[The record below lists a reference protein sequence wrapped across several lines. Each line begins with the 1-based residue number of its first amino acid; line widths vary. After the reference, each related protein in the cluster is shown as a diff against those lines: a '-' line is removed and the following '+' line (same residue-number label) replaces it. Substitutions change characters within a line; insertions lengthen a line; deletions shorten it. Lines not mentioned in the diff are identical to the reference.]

1 MVNIETY
8 YPIKRIGN
16 IVSVKGMFRMRVSSS
31 EVTPQNFGMF
41 FLQERFDEIY
51 NQCHATFQEMV
62 SNEQFNEIAQSF
74 NANVQNYELFN
85 ESTIAHY
92 HQYVWLDDRQEKA
105 IQVTMDSS
113 NIIHSLLIKPYVVF
127 PESDKK
133 YSQNTYIMP
142 IKEEWFVFWGGVNE
156 FVNYHYAYEA
166 QRYAYDLVIMKND
179 STFKD
184 SPNVNENYYAFNKEV
199 TAPADGKVIKVVNH
213 LEDNIPGE
221 MYEMEPA
228 GNVII
233 IEHTNH
239 EYSMVAHLKKNS
251 CLVQQGDTVKQGD
264 VIALCGN
271 SGNSSEAHIH
281 FQVMDA
287 PDLLNC
293 QSLRIR
299 FADGLEPIQGDVVK

>member
-85 ESTIAHY
+85 KSTIAHY

>member
-1 MVNIETY
+1 
-8 YPIKRIGN
+8 
-16 IVSVKGMFRMRVSSS
+16 MRVSSS

-85 ESTIAHY
+85 KSTIAHY

-251 CLVQQGDTVKQGD
+251 CLVQQGDMVKQGD

>member
-16 IVSVKGMFRMRVSSS
+16 IVSVKGMFRMRVSSN

-51 NQCHATFQEMV
+51 NQCHATFQDMV
-62 SNEQFNEIAQSF
+62 SNEQFNELAKSF

-92 HQYVWLDDRQEKA
+92 HQYVWLDNRQEKA

-113 NIIHSLLIKPYVVF
+113 NTIHSLLIKPYVVF

-179 STFKD
+179 ATFKD
-184 SPNVNENYYAFNKEV
+184 SPSINENYYAFNKEV

-287 PDLLNC
+287 PDFLNC

>member
-16 IVSVKGMFRMRVSSS
+16 IVSVKGMFRMRISSS

-85 ESTIAHY
+85 KSTIAHY

-184 SPNVNENYYAFNKEV
+184 SPSVNENYYAFNKEV

>member
-1 MVNIETY
+1 
-8 YPIKRIGN
+8 
-16 IVSVKGMFRMRVSSS
+16 MFRMRVSSN
-31 EVTPQNFGMF
+31 EVKPQNFGMF

-62 SNEQFNEIAQSF
+62 SNEQFNELAKSF

-156 FVNYHYAYEA
+156 FVNYHYAYEG

-179 STFKD
+179 ATFKD
-184 SPNVNENYYAFNKEV
+184 SPSVNENYYAFNKEV

-213 LEDNIPGE
+213 LEDNVPGE

-233 IEHTNH
+233 IEHNNH

-281 FQVMDA
+281 FQVMNA
-287 PDLLNC
+287 PDFLNC

>member
-16 IVSVKGMFRMRVSSS
+16 IVSVKGMFRMRVSSN

-51 NQCHATFQEMV
+51 NQCHATFQDMV
-62 SNEQFNEIAQSF
+62 SNEQFNELAKSF
-74 NANVQNYELFN
+74 NVNVQNYELFN

-92 HQYVWLDDRQEKA
+92 HQYVWLDNRQEKA

-113 NIIHSLLIKPYVVF
+113 NTIHSLLIKPYVVF

-287 PDLLNC
+287 PDFLNC

>member
-8 YPIKRIGN
+8 YPIKRISN
-16 IVSVKGMFRMRVSSS
+16 IVSVKGMFRMRVSSNK
-31 EVTPQNFGMF
+31 VTPQNFGMF
-41 FLQERFDEIY
+41 FWQERFDEIY
-51 NQCHATFQEMV
+51 NQCHATFQDMV
-62 SNEQFNEIAQSF
+62 SNEQFNELAKSF
-74 NANVQNYELFN
+74 NVNVQNYELFN

-113 NIIHSLLIKPYVVF
+113 NIIYSLLIKPYVVF

-184 SPNVNENYYAFNKEV
+184 SPSVNENYYAFNKEV

-287 PDLLNC
+287 PDFLNC

>member
-16 IVSVKGMFRMRVSSS
+16 IVSVKGMFRMRVSSN

-51 NQCHATFQEMV
+51 NQCHATFQDMV
-62 SNEQFNEIAQSF
+62 SNEQFNELAKSF
-74 NANVQNYELFN
+74 NVNVQNYELFN

-113 NIIHSLLIKPYVVF
+113 NTIHSLLIKPYVVF

-156 FVNYHYAYEA
+156 FVNYHYAYEE

-287 PDLLNC
+287 PDFLNC

>member
-16 IVSVKGMFRMRVSSS
+16 IVSVKGMFRMRVSSN

-51 NQCHATFQEMV
+51 NQCHATFQDMV
-62 SNEQFNEIAQSF
+62 SNEQFNELAKSF
-74 NANVQNYELFN
+74 NVNVQNYELFN

-179 STFKD
+179 STFKN

>member
-31 EVTPQNFGMF
+31 EVTPQNFGVF

-85 ESTIAHY
+85 KSTIAHY

-221 MYEMEPA
+221 MHEMEPA

-251 CLVQQGDTVKQGD
+251 CLVQQGDIVKQGD

-287 PDLLNC
+287 PDFLNC

-299 FADGLEPIQGDVVK
+299 FADGLEPIQGDFVK

>member
-1 MVNIETY
+1 
-8 YPIKRIGN
+8 
-16 IVSVKGMFRMRVSSS
+16 MRVSSS
-31 EVTPQNFGMF
+31 EVTPQNFGVF

-85 ESTIAHY
+85 KSTIAHY

-184 SPNVNENYYAFNKEV
+184 SPNVNEK
-199 TAPADGKVIKVVNH
+199 
-213 LEDNIPGE
+213 L
-221 MYEMEPA
+221 
-228 GNVII
+228 
-233 IEHTNH
+233 
-239 EYSMVAHLKKNS
+239 
-251 CLVQQGDTVKQGD
+251 
-264 VIALCGN
+264 LCPR
-271 SGNSSEAHIH
+271 NSSTYDATIFPEITTLIH
-281 FQVMDA
+281 NSKFELIYLYEEQQI
-287 PDLLNC
+287 LLKTMTNGITIDSSFMQEVHLIYQYKEMIEC
-293 QSLRIR
+293 ILTGIIATDKIKNYSLNLLSLKYSELIQSI
-299 FADGLEPIQGDVVK
+299 

>member
-31 EVTPQNFGMF
+31 EVTPQNFGVF

-51 NQCHATFQEMV
+51 KQCHATFQEMV

-85 ESTIAHY
+85 KSTIAHY

-113 NIIHSLLIKPYVVF
+113 NIIHSLLIKPYMVF

>member
-8 YPIKRIGN
+8 YPIKRISN
-16 IVSVKGMFRMRVSSS
+16 IVSVKGMFRMRVSSN

-51 NQCHATFQEMV
+51 NQCHATFQDMV

-127 PESDKK
+127 SESDKK

-179 STFKD
+179 STFKN

-287 PDLLNC
+287 PDFLNC

-299 FADGLEPIQGDVVK
+299 FADGLEPIQGDFVK

>member
-8 YPIKRIGN
+8 YPIKRISN

-92 HQYVWLDDRQEKA
+92 HQYVWLDNRQEKA

-287 PDLLNC
+287 PDFLNC

>member
-16 IVSVKGMFRMRVSSS
+16 IVSVKGMFRMRISSS

-41 FLQERFDEIY
+41 FWQERFDEIY
-51 NQCHATFQEMV
+51 NQCHATFQDMV
-62 SNEQFNEIAQSF
+62 SNEQSNELAKSF

-85 ESTIAHY
+85 KSTIAHY
-92 HQYVWLDDRQEKA
+92 HQYVWLDNRQEKA

-156 FVNYHYAYEA
+156 FVNYHYAYEG

-213 LEDNIPGE
+213 LEENIPGE

-287 PDLLNC
+287 PDFLNC

>member
-1 MVNIETY
+1 
-8 YPIKRIGN
+8 
-16 IVSVKGMFRMRVSSS
+16 MRVSSS

-85 ESTIAHY
+85 KSTIAHY

>member
-16 IVSVKGMFRMRVSSS
+16 IVSVKGMFRMRVSSN

-51 NQCHATFQEMV
+51 NQCHATFQDMV
-62 SNEQFNEIAQSF
+62 SNEQFNELAKSF
-74 NANVQNYELFN
+74 NVNVQNYELFN

-92 HQYVWLDDRQEKA
+92 HQYVWLDNRQEKA

-113 NIIHSLLIKPYVVF
+113 NTIHSLLIKPYVVF
-127 PESDKK
+127 AESDKK

-156 FVNYHYAYEA
+156 FVNYHYAYEE

-287 PDLLNC
+287 PDFLNC

>member
-8 YPIKRIGN
+8 YPIKRISN

-85 ESTIAHY
+85 KSTIAHY

>member
-16 IVSVKGMFRMRVSSS
+16 IVSVKGMFRMRVSSN
-31 EVTPQNFGMF
+31 EVTLQNFGMF

-62 SNEQFNEIAQSF
+62 SNEQFNELAKSF

-92 HQYVWLDDRQEKA
+92 HQYVWLDNRQEKA

-113 NIIHSLLIKPYVVF
+113 NTIHSLLIKPYVVF

-179 STFKD
+179 ATFKD
-184 SPNVNENYYAFNKEV
+184 SPNINENYYAFNKEV

-251 CLVQQGDTVKQGD
+251 CLVQQGDIVKQGD

-287 PDLLNC
+287 PDFLNC

>member
-8 YPIKRIGN
+8 YPIKRISN

-85 ESTIAHY
+85 KSTIAHY

-251 CLVQQGDTVKQGD
+251 CLVQQGDMVKQGD

>member
-16 IVSVKGMFRMRVSSS
+16 IVSVKGMFRMRVSSN

-51 NQCHATFQEMV
+51 NQCHATFQDMV
-62 SNEQFNEIAQSF
+62 SNEQFNELAKSF

-113 NIIHSLLIKPYVVF
+113 NTIHSLLIKPYVVF

-179 STFKD
+179 ATFKD
-184 SPNVNENYYAFNKEV
+184 SPSINENYYAFNKEV

-287 PDLLNC
+287 PDFLNC